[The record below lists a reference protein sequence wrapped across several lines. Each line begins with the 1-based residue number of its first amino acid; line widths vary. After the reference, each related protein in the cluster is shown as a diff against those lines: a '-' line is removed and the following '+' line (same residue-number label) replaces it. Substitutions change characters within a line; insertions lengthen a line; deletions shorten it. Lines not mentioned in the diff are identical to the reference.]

1 MNIPVI
7 NNQGERTGEYE
18 VPGSIWSQDRSTACE
33 FASILRA
40 RAGNRRGTASTR
52 TRAECR
58 GGGKKP
64 WRQKGTGRARHG
76 SRRSPIWKGGGVTFG
91 PKPRSFSFSLNKK
104 VRRNALF
111 SALSS
116 MVGNDTTQIIEGVVL
131 DEMKLKAA
139 LKAVGVNNLS
149 AKTMV
154 VYDLESN
161 GDLMTALA
169 NSSEYSAR
177 PYTMLSTEEIL
188 HCNKL
193 LFTKE
198 AVERMKEI
206 WA

>member
-1 MNIPVI
+1 MNIPVVNI
-7 NNQGERTGEYE
+7 QGERTGEFQA
-18 VPGSIWSQDRSTACE
+18 PDSIWGCKRSTACE
-33 FASILRA
+33 FASILKA
-40 RAGNRRGTASTR
+40 RAGNRRGTASTK

-91 PKPRSFSFSLNKK
+91 PKPRSFAFSLNKK

-111 SALSS
+111 SAISS
-116 MVGNDTTQIIEGVVL
+116 MVGDETTHIIEGVVL
-131 DEMKLKAA
+131 KEMKIESA
-139 LKAVGVNNLS
+139 LKAVGEKNLS
-149 AKTMV
+149 GRTMV
-154 VYDLESN
+154 IYDHESN

-169 NSSEYSAR
+169 NSDQYSAR

-198 AVERMKEI
+198 AVEGMKEI
-206 WA
+206 WV